1 MTKFNVVEHE
11 NAFHEDLM
19 CIKITEGDYEGVVFQ
34 YDNIRLEEDKDEDAS
49 ISFNFITVDN
59 PEELDLTAKP
69 FIDMLGE
76 IMNELLRS
84 FVENADRTTGAEAS
98 SE

>member
-1 MTKFNVVEHE
+1 MPKFEVVQHE

-19 CIKITEGDYEGVVFQ
+19 CIKITEGEYEGVVFQ
-34 YDNIRLEEDKDEDAS
+34 YDNIRLEEDKDDEAS
-49 ISFNFITVDN
+49 ISFNFITIEN
-59 PEELDLTAKP
+59 ENELDLTAKP
-69 FIDMLGE
+69 FIDILGE

-84 FVENADRTTGAEAS
+84 FVENANRTDGAEAP

>member
-1 MTKFNVVEHE
+1 MKFEVVQHE

-19 CIKITEGDYEGVVFQ
+19 CIKIMEGDYEGVVFQ
-34 YDNIRLEEDKDEDAS
+34 YDNIRLEEDEDEEAS

-69 FIDMLGE
+69 FIDILGE

-84 FVENADRTTGAEAS
+84 FVENADRTDNTEAS
-98 SE
+98 AT